1 MFPWFISIWTQW
13 VSDSEIA
20 LMRPS
25 LQPVP
30 LCTTWLQ
37 QEKNL
42 ILRLCTIS
50 LTSASYNKRLLVWK
64 VGLGDNE
71 CMSYGT
77 SNKTFSKYIFCCW
90 LDVIFT
96 RVKIA
101 YMLYFT
107 HSKGLSVLKYWCAVI
122 YNVYIIL
129 RVTCWKNADNFDTYK
144 ICLF

>member
-1 MFPWFISIWTQW
+1 MFPWFISICTQW

-20 LMRPS
+20 LMRQS

-50 LTSASYNKRLLVWK
+50 LTSASYNKCLLVWK

-77 SNKTFSKYIFCCW
+77 SNKTFSKCIFCCW

-107 HSKGLSVLKYWCAVI
+107 HSNGLSVLKYWCAVI
-122 YNVYIIL
+122 MFIL
-129 RVTCWKNADNFDTYK
+129 F
-144 ICLF
+144 